1 MEFKRNYGIEEL
13 PIILLCLFFSLK
25 LEYYLLIILIILFL
39 IVEFT
44 YFEIKESIRLENENI
59 IIVKTFLF
67 KKERYYFNYKD
78 FEIKNIEFSKTSID
92 RFLGFDYY
100 FSIKSDNQEI
110 KIFRLFLG
118 NDEIFFNKNKQMF
131 FLKNLEDKKKLGV
144 IKDTSII
151 KTDINSTIWN
161 L

>member
-1 MEFKRNYGIEEL
+1 MLAGAQ
-13 PIILLCLFFSLK
+13 
-25 LEYYLLIILIILFL
+25 
-39 IVEFT
+39 
-44 YFEIKESIRLENENI
+44 
-59 IIVKTFLF
+59 
-67 KKERYYFNYKD
+67 KERYYFNYKD

-151 KTDINSTIWN
+151 KTDINSTI
-161 L
+161 

>member
-1 MEFKRNYGIEEL
+1 M
-13 PIILLCLFFSLK
+13 
-25 LEYYLLIILIILFL
+25 
-39 IVEFT
+39 
-44 YFEIKESIRLENENI
+44 ENENI